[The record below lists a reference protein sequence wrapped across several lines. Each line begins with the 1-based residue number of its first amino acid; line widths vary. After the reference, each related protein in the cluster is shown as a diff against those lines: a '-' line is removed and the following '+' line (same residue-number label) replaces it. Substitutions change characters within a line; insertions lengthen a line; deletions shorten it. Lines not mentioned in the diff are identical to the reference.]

1 MRTIFKLLGPF
12 FVNANVAIG

>member
-12 FVNANVAIG
+12 FVDANVAIG